1 MPQVRSSFLYF
12 HPNLSFFLKV
22 ISGGDLEQRA
32 VACLTFARCIIVAG
46 NSTREPFICRH
57 VLPTLTYCES
67 FCFTGSTFVR
77 IHG

>member
-12 HPNLSFFLKV
+12 HPNLTYFLKV
-22 ISGGDLEQRA
+22 INGGDLEQRA

-46 NSTREPFICRH
+46 GSTRKPFICRQA
-57 VLPTLTYCES
+57 LPKLIRYES
-67 FCFTGSTFVR
+67 FCFAGSTSVR